1 LSIKNDGPAGWAV
14 HPGEILREEFL
25 RPMGISPY
33 RLSVDLG
40 VSAPTVNEI
49 VREKRAITP
58 EVAVRLARYFGTS
71 EQFWLNLQDAFAVY
85 HVRKKY
91 SRKINAIK
99 PGCRGCRAIGYCCD
113 LARSGGAGRPAKKL
127 PPPPKPKE
135 GLDGAPG
142 IRSR

>member
-1 LSIKNDGPAGWAV
+1 LSEYEERIVSIKNDGPAGWAV

-25 RPMGISPY
+25 RPMAISSY

-49 VREKRAITP
+49 VREKRGITP
-58 EVAVRLARYFGTS
+58 EMAVRLARYFGTS

-91 SRKINAIK
+91 SREINAIK
-99 PGCRGCRAIGYCCD
+99 PVA
-113 LARSGGAGRPAKKL
+113 AAAGR
-127 PPPPKPKE
+127 
-135 GLDGAPG
+135 
-142 IRSR
+142 